1 LNDYLEGN
9 RMRNV
14 SVAEAKAK
22 LSEILDNVENG
33 EEVVITRRG
42 KPMARLAAF
51 NKPLKPVSSLAKF
64 RATMPSAKTSATTT
78 IRRMRDEAF

>member
-1 LNDYLEGN
+1 
-9 RMRNV
+9 MRNV

-22 LSEILDNVENG
+22 LSEILDNVEKG

-42 KPMARLAAF
+42 RPMARLAAF
-51 NKPLKPVSSLAKF
+51 DKPLKPVSSLARF
-64 RATMPSAKTSATTT
+64 RATMPSAKTPAAKI

>member
-1 LNDYLEGN
+1 
-9 RMRNV
+9 MRNV

-22 LSEILDNVENG
+22 LSEILDNVEKG

-42 KPMARLAAF
+42 RPMARLAAF
-51 NKPLKPVSSLAKF
+51 DKPLKPVNSLARF
-64 RATMPSAKTSATTT
+64 RATMPSAKTPAAKI